1 MDATD
6 RKELE
11 HKQLKGRFIGKL
23 FGKEKE
29 KEKKEPSSAEEVSDF
44 LHGPTDKLYTTSSTA
59 SNTPP
64 RPPVLG
70 RIDTSSARRWPTAAE
85 INNFKRNRSTS
96 PKRSR
101 KGLVVR
107 FTEAHPEVIGEG
119 GDECASP
126 TVEIA
131 ESLRSRA
138 ATIPQQK
145 HTGRPGPPPAYGS
158 QEPASRYGDPEMF
171 KPGPLRRTQTGF
183 TTIADDDSP
192 LDNEPSQP
200 YGNQRN
206 EPSYNGNEKRES
218 YSSFAAKTEAAMRA
232 SEGKAFVRAV
242 SGHFNERDLALA
254 ALTANENPSLQEAV
268 HPNANNNVTLS
279 SSPGFLT
286 NSFERPETPSESGK
300 SNPTST
306 EGSPPSFS
314 KSFTAS
320 FFSAVNSP
328 APSPVPASR
337 GPILNLKDAAMA
349 VVDDSL
355 NDFARRVSHMFKL
368 FELSAET
375 LKPLSSCSLEEL
387 VRSGSWWFLKGRS
400 ELESSIRDRSTNPEA
415 KQNSSL
421 ARQQA
426 YSNLAKAY
434 WLTEKV
440 APQCPEMTHQRNADT
455 SYNMINDALE
465 SRLAILSGLKKLTMS
480 MKRNNILPPSGEDAP
495 LPQGIDNQIW
505 TKDEGD
511 RSLLS
516 LQRPNTTLNLSGSL
530 PLGDSGTSFT
540 YGRHF
545 VDVYLLEEA
554 ASQHYRCPCLLSVVR
569 ESHEEDL
576 SFVITNQ
583 SGTLKLMIQ
592 HDKTRGPTWNDVS
605 WIQKNN
611 SLNIKLPRGFELQ
624 INCTPQD
631 FRSLRGSYDF
641 QNSVRQSLAR
651 LEDEDM
657 IFQMTVK
664 VFQCFG
670 QEKHAQ
676 SFPAEP
682 VPKCEVRLFEK
693 STVEKAATGPRKKH
707 RGFRLAVMTGKMTKN
722 LRGIDQDILPTTPI
736 HFSHLRGDNGHPAL
750 LLKIDDG
757 NLRSSMVF
765 TFDEPDQ
772 RARLHALLTGG
783 VIGREETV
791 YGEVPIQS
799 FVIEEPGGLAP
810 RLGGLEWQSVRIIN
824 EDALDIQNTKTV
836 LSEHLRVIMDFKT
849 GTLTDRFNI
858 GPGELKLRLDLHSTN
873 ELKILRQPQHDMTIM
888 ATQAQPSNLS
898 PKEFSEVLGTVARA
912 ETTRTYVFPSLKEL
926 HLFQTALTGFVV
938 SFDGKASSF
947 NISRRRMVVPIY
959 KKWDAATTRVQLVQK
974 EKIVQL
980 LAFFENFNHGDC
992 MGFTLKSTDTFESSN
1007 KSGKFSLRIVDAKF
1021 AMPKPRGEGTAALDS
1036 AFVNLDMP
1044 DYPGEHDDITV
1055 VFDTETERDTFAKSL
1070 PAPVK
1075 VASRMGS
1082 VRR

>member
-101 KGLVVR
+101 KGLVSR
-107 FTEAHPEVIGEG
+107 LQNLCEVERLQFH
-119 GDECASP
+119 SK
-126 TVEIA
+126 
-131 ESLRSRA
+131 
-138 ATIPQQK
+138 K

-254 ALTANENPSLQEAV
+254 ALTANENPSYKK
-268 HPNANNNVTLS
+268 H
-279 SSPGFLT
+279 
-286 NSFERPETPSESGK
+286 GK

-387 VRSGSWWFLKGRS
+387 VRSGSWLLPMS
-400 ELESSIRDRSTNPEA
+400 
-415 KQNSSL
+415 
-421 ARQQA
+421 
-426 YSNLAKAY
+426 
-434 WLTEKV
+434 
-440 APQCPEMTHQRNADT
+440 QCPEMTHQRNADT

-736 HFSHLRGDNGHPAL
+736 HFSHLRGDNGHPSTPA
-750 LLKIDDG
+750 
-757 NLRSSMVF
+757 
-765 TFDEPDQ
+765 
-772 RARLHALLTGG
+772 
-783 VIGREETV
+783 
-791 YGEVPIQS
+791 
-799 FVIEEPGGLAP
+799 
-810 RLGGLEWQSVRIIN
+810 
-824 EDALDIQNTKTV
+824 ED
-836 LSEHLRVIMDFKT
+836 
-849 GTLTDRFNI
+849 
-858 GPGELKLRLDLHSTN
+858 
-873 ELKILRQPQHDMTIM
+873 
-888 ATQAQPSNLS
+888 
-898 PKEFSEVLGTVARA
+898 
-912 ETTRTYVFPSLKEL
+912 
-926 HLFQTALTGFVV
+926 
-938 SFDGKASSF
+938 
-947 NISRRRMVVPIY
+947 
-959 KKWDAATTRVQLVQK
+959 
-974 EKIVQL
+974 
-980 LAFFENFNHGDC
+980 
-992 MGFTLKSTDTFESSN
+992 
-1007 KSGKFSLRIVDAKF
+1007 
-1021 AMPKPRGEGTAALDS
+1021 
-1036 AFVNLDMP
+1036 
-1044 DYPGEHDDITV
+1044 
-1055 VFDTETERDTFAKSL
+1055 
-1070 PAPVK
+1070 
-1075 VASRMGS
+1075 
-1082 VRR
+1082 